1 MDHGLECWS
10 NIGRGPRFG
19 AYQTVVRFDAIGTL
33 YLYMD
38 IYEIDVYSESSDGAI
53 HTCLVKKLAYF

>member
-19 AYQTVVRFDAIGTL
+19 AYQAVVRFDAIVTL
-33 YLYMD
+33 YLYLD
-38 IYEIDVYSESSDGAI
+38 IYEIDVYEPRKESTA
-53 HTCLVKKLAYF
+53 A